1 MLGELS
7 QDDLITVVV
16 FSSLEVLGA
25 LAMLGAAISLLTTM
39 LRARRLTYVSGTVV
53 RHEPY
58 VTSMTSS
65 SGHGSSR
72 VTLLRPIVRFV
83 GADGAPRE
91 LAHPVG
97 SSVPLPIASE
107 VRVGID
113 PAHPEHAEVVSLL
126 ASYLAPTVILLSVGL
141 FMIILIGVELSVLN
155 R

>member
-1 MLGELS
+1 MNELS

-16 FSSLEVLGA
+16 FSCLELLGA
-25 LAMLGAAISLLTTM
+25 LAMLGAAFSLLRTT
-39 LRARRLTYVSGTVV
+39 LRVRRLTLVAGTVV

-83 GADGAPRE
+83 GSNGAPRE

-97 SSVPLPIASE
+97 ASVPLPIGTE

-113 PAHPEHAEVVSLL
+113 PARPEHAEVVSLL
-126 ASYLAPTVILLSVGL
+126 ANYLAPTVILLSVGL
-141 FMIILIGVELSVLN
+141 VMVILIGVEISVLG